1 MRAAAAAAT
10 PARRRSWH
18 NHSRAVRGFE
28 AGRAPVAACAAASAS
43 AAAAAAATSA
53 SASACASAAAAEAEA
68 AADPSDPSAA
78 AAAASASPTPSV
90 GSRGSAAAAPSAASS
105 SHLHRKRQRSKACIG
120 GEAMACAW
128 HAVTYCPRRLWS
140 SSDRRISSASA
151 TSGAGVRAA
160 AGGWSGTS
168 ACAQCA
174 GASLIGLLV
183 PASSRPSPV
192 VCESVG
198 VCDAHSVGLPDVS
211 AGGRAGCGGAGL
223 GSEAVAGTSRR
234 RGARGGA
241 ARGTMGTG
249 FFFLPI
255 ARWPKLLSAVLAQFF
270 KPLRATQIELIRM
283 SAAHLKLPSRK
294 K

>member
-28 AGRAPVAACAAASAS
+28 AGRAPVAACAAASAAAA

-160 AGGWSGTS
+160 AGGGSGTS

-192 VCESVG
+192 ACESVG

-223 GSEAVAGTSRR
+223 GSEAVAGASRR

-255 ARWPKLLSAVLAQFF
+255 ALSDRASNPKLLSAVLAQLTRC
-270 KPLRATQIELIRM
+270 P
-283 SAAHLKLPSRK
+283 
-294 K
+294 